1 MEKKKRQTAVSD
13 RFLKIREAAK
23 STTDK
28 FQGADTILQRFTKEG
43 MKRKRNFP
51 LHLPPP
57 FKRVER

>member
-43 MKRKRNFP
+43 MKSEKELP
-51 LHLPPP
+51 SPPP
-57 FKRVER
+57 TLF